1 MGSNPTPAAWLA
13 ETRLTKRVSALCVR
27 FQPSL
32 VKPLETARDRSGL
45 APTGANLAQS
55 VECDPAPRAWW
66 LRRQTGINADDRG
79 AAGAPLLVAATPL
92 AVVADHE
99 RARLGRAKVGEH
111 QVAGT

>member
-1 MGSNPTPAAWLA
+1 MLRERAYSHLSCAREAGERADRGCGVFYVFGGCA
-13 ETRLTKRVSALCVR
+13 EGRR
-27 FQPSL
+27 FDDQK
-32 VKPLETARDRSGL
+32 V
-45 APTGANLAQS
+45 
-55 VECDPAPRAWW
+55 
-66 LRRQTGINADDRG
+66 RRQTGINADDRG